1 MRDVYLIG
9 IGQTAVSKNG
19 GVRGRYL
26 AADAIAQAI
35 RHAGI
40 DPADIGMLVVGNM
53 MSGILAQQQQLGAL
67 FADVAGLRGI
77 EAATVEAACGSGAAA
92 ARWGYMAVAGGFHDS
107 VLVSGMERMTHAPR
121 DTTTAAL
128 ATAADWELEGCDGA
142 SFVSL
147 NARLMALYMDTYGV
161 AAHDFAHFAINAHAN
176 ALHNPHAFLHKP
188 LDMETYLNSR
198 VLVEPV
204 KLCDAPPICDG
215 AAAILLASAAVAR
228 HAPRAGGLPLVRVR
242 ASAIGTDSLALAG
255 RTNTLQLE
263 GAAISSHRVYQQA
276 GVGPQNIDLFE
287 LHDAYTIITALSLE
301 AAGFAKP
308 GEGVHFGKEG
318 AIAIDGT
325 LPISTM
331 GGLKARGHPV
341 GATGVY
347 QLVEA
352 YQQLTGTAGA
362 NQTKDPKIA
371 LVQNIGGTGATVVSH
386 ILTREA

>member
-1 MRDVYLIG
+1 MSCRCPRERPLNETHRKCRQERLNRAKSVSFSHLTKHRLIKRL
-9 IGQTAVSKNG
+9 QCFLPET
-19 GVRGRYL
+19 
-26 AADAIAQAI
+26 
-35 RHAGI
+35 
-40 DPADIGMLVVGNM
+40 
-53 MSGILAQQQQLGAL
+53 QLKPCPHYGAL
-67 FADVAGLRGI
+67 
-77 EAATVEAACGSGAAA
+77 
-92 ARWGYMAVAGGFHDS
+92 
-107 VLVSGMERMTHAPR
+107 
-121 DTTTAAL
+121 
-128 ATAADWELEGCDGA
+128 
-142 SFVSL
+142 
-147 NARLMALYMDTYGV
+147 
-161 AAHDFAHFAINAHAN
+161 
-176 ALHNPHAFLHKP
+176 
-188 LDMETYLNSR
+188 
-198 VLVEPV
+198 
-204 KLCDAPPICDG
+204 PPKI
-215 AAAILLASAAVAR
+215 S
-228 HAPRAGGLPLVRVR
+228 PKLPL
-242 ASAIGTDSLALAG
+242 SE
-255 RTNTLQLE
+255 LE

-287 LHDAYTIITALSLE
+287 LHDAYTIIAALSLE

-362 NQTKDPKIA
+362 NQTKDPQIA